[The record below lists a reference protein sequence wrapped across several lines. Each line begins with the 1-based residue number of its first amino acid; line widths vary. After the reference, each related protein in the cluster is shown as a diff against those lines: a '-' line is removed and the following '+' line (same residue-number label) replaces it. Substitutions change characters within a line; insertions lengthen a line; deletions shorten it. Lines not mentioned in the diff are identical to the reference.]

1 MENVPLYKQSEVKNA
16 QKVNFPQIATVTQG
30 TFFYFFDRHS
40 GVLLRLPGKKSKKL
54 IYLAILYIKYHLRD
68 ILNFGRGGS
77 YAFFKMRIWS
87 KVAHSRVPPHFLIK
101 MTNNFFFLDFS
112 KIISA
117 VEIAKCTPMF
127 SHFLELFSKSINY
140 FIINVE
146 GPTEPVVRP
155 ILYKKQ

>member
-1 MENVPLYKQSEVKNA
+1 
-16 QKVNFPQIATVTQG
+16 
-30 TFFYFFDRHS
+30 
-40 GVLLRLPGKKSKKL
+40 
-54 IYLAILYIKYHLRD
+54 
-68 ILNFGRGGS
+68 
-77 YAFFKMRIWS
+77 
-87 KVAHSRVPPHFLIK
+87 

-140 FIINVE
+140 FINVE

-155 ILYKKQ
+155 ILYKKTIILIYVLGII